1 MKVRVLS
8 NFVDKV
14 ESEIQKKEVFRTV
27 GDMFTVTKTRFDE
40 IKRAGDFV
48 EEVKETPKPKK

>member
-1 MKVRVLS
+1 MKVRVIN

>member
-1 MKVRVLS
+1 MKAKVLM
-8 NFVDKV
+8 NFVDRV
-14 ESEIQKKEVFRTV
+14 ESEIQNKEVLRTV
-27 GDMFTVTKTRFDE
+27 GDVFTVTKTRFDE

>member
-48 EEVKETPKPKK
+48 EEIKETPKPKK

>member
-14 ESEIQKKEVFRTV
+14 ESEIQKKEVLRSV
-27 GDMFTVTKTRFDE
+27 GDEFTVTKTRFDE

-48 EEVKETPKPKK
+48 KEVKENPKPKK